1 MLATKDISKL
11 LENIPK
17 GAWVALSNDQ
27 EAVLAYD
34 AELNEVVKKAKAKGE
49 NNPVIVRV
57 PEQAS
62 TLIF

>member
-1 MLATKDISKL
+1 MLATKDITKL
-11 LENIPK
+11 LESIPK

-27 EAVLAYD
+27 EAVVAYD
-34 AELNEVVKKAKAKGE
+34 AELTEAVKKAKAKGE

-57 PEQAS
+57 PEQDS